1 MDSLGWGRLRPFM
14 RMPAPLLLLPL
25 VLALTALA
33 WSPSTRA
40 QAIHRCT
47 DASGV
52 SVFTDRRC
60 EDLGAASRVPRP
72 LPTIAGEAGDA
83 PARTHLGCPRK
94 LSDLVQRIGAAIAA
108 KDANDLAA
116 LYQWNGISDAS
127 ANRLLDRMEGIV
139 RRPLLDITPVLPAP
153 DPVVE
158 ADGTI
163 TGRQHRWLL
172 SAGHPRRQRRRPVG
186 LRLQQTLSNG
196 TPTLDSDP
204 ASAAATTV
212 SGSRSDPSSPRHSA
226 AATAASHTRL

>member
-1 MDSLGWGRLRPFM
+1 M

-25 VLALTALA
+25 AFALTALA
-33 WSPSTRA
+33 WSASAQA

-163 TGRQHRWLL
+163 TDANTDGFYPQ
-172 SAGHPRRQRRRPVG
+172 ATPPQRRRPVG

-196 TPTLDSDP
+196 TPTS
-204 ASAAATTV
+204 TV
-212 SGSRSDPSSPRHSA
+212 IGIRRSYDCFWIS
-226 AATAASHTRL
+226 L

>member
-1 MDSLGWGRLRPFM
+1 
-14 RMPAPLLLLPL
+14 MPAPLLLLPL
-25 VLALTALA
+25 AFALTALA
-33 WSPSTRA
+33 WSASAQA

-163 TGRQHRWLL
+163 TDANTDGFYPQ
-172 SAGHPRRQRRRPVG
+172 ATPPQRRRPVG

-196 TPTLDSDP
+196 TPTS
-204 ASAAATTV
+204 TV
-212 SGSRSDPSSPRHSA
+212 IGIRRSYDCFWIS
-226 AATAASHTRL
+226 L

>member
-1 MDSLGWGRLRPFM
+1 M
-14 RMPAPLLLLPL
+14 RMPVPLLLLTL
-25 VLALTALA
+25 ALALTALA
-33 WSPSTRA
+33 WSASARA

-83 PARTHLGCPRK
+83 PTRTHLGCPRK

-108 KDANDLAA
+108 KNANDLAA

-163 TGRQHRWLL
+163 TDANTDGFYPQ
-172 SAGHPRRQRRRPVG
+172 ATPPQRRRPVG

-196 TPTLDSDP
+196 TPTS
-204 ASAAATTV
+204 TV
-212 SGSRSDPSSPRHSA
+212 LGIRRSYDCFWIS
-226 AATAASHTRL
+226 L